1 MELFTTAGAKISLF
15 HRQLAAGEADA
26 LLLLGANDNIQQSL
40 PTDVSSVAWPGMC
53 LFPRAS
59 QHLNLHADSE
69 RLSEHK
75 LEPPAL
81 VSCVDS
87 NRPAKP
93 PPSLSWVRVCTLFL
107 IQPIRLGLWFP
118 G

>member
-1 MELFTTAGAKISLF
+1 MELFTTAGTKISLL

-26 LLLLGANDNIQQSL
+26 LLLLGANDNIQQAL

-59 QHLNLHADSE
+59 QHLRTCSE
-69 RLSEHK
+69 GLSEHK
-75 LEPPAL
+75 LEALAL

-87 NRPAKP
+87 DCQPSHRP
-93 PPSLSWVRVCTLFL
+93 L
-107 IQPIRLGLWFP
+107 
-118 G
+118 